1 MAKFKLNETIKPH
14 MFNYGESLGFE
25 LPTLSSEFN
34 GIETDFDSGELKE
47 TIEALPKS
55 AFKLFDNSLL
65 SICGWHFGTLKDLAL
80 SRTSSWIQILED
92 EINSDDDDPFQ
103 QTGYIMDLWND
114 ANESDS
120 DAVDAIF
127 MTLFGEALSS
137 RLITIQNG
145 ILAEIK

>member
-80 SRTSSWIQILED
+80 SRTSSWIQVL
-92 EINSDDDDPFQ
+92 
-103 QTGYIMDLWND
+103 DLWND